1 MVLKQVMRY
10 DVHVFTI
17 SSCCYKHLLTARIV
31 DATNFIHTISFFHN
45 DISKMH
51 FYLTTA
57 VLAVLCASAQAYDYL
72 TATALVTNAANESA
86 LECWRFAT
94 PLIDSSEPGIAG
106 SLRFNFN
113 ASSAS
118 YTIIPPRFNGSLHNS
133 PTPQVISYLHN
144 LICSCA
150 DEGSLLCTHLDWHI
164 SRCLRP
170 RIKRGSLEET
180 RVCLSQRTP
189 LEKATSLS
197 THLSSQQQC

>member
-1 MVLKQVMRY
+1 
-10 DVHVFTI
+10 
-17 SSCCYKHLLTARIV
+17 
-31 DATNFIHTISFFHN
+31 
-45 DISKMH
+45 MH
-51 FYLTTA
+51 SYLAIT
-57 VLAVLCASAQAYDYL
+57 VLALLCATAQAYDYL

-118 YTIIPPRFNGSLHNS
+118 YTIIPPRFNGSIHNS
-133 PTPQVISYLHN
+133 PTPQVMPCLHGHS
-144 LICSCA
+144 CSHA
-150 DEGSLLCTHLDWHI
+150 DIDSLLCTRLDWHTF
-164 SRCLRP
+164 RCPRP
-170 RIKRGSLEET
+170 RIKRGSSEEI
-180 RVCLSQRTP
+180 RACLLRLIR